1 MAINFVTIDSGRQL
15 KDSRKLREWLSGVVE
30 SEDWQLG
37 EVTIALC
44 SDSYMIQENTAYLGH
59 TYATDILTFSYNE
72 GKILSGD
79 ILISTDTVASNAKEY
94 GVSYQVELQRVMVH
108 GILHLV
114 GYDDMCDQDRV
125 VMRSMEDK
133 YLGVFPV

>member
-72 GKILSGD
+72 GEILSGD